1 MKTSTPGETPPEKLQ
16 DTLQAICGKIGPAAF
31 TASSYRPGLVRH
43 IVLFRFRSTATP
55 QQRAEA
61 TRRFLALQQECRRNG
76 SPYILSIETGA
87 QSSGEG
93 IDGGFEQGF
102 LVTFQS
108 EGDRNYY
115 VGKPVLTDADKD
127 YYDHA
132 HDAYK
137 TWVRD
142 LLLEDGKGAPALVF
156 DFAITELTYLKAP
169 PGT

>member
-1 MKTSTPGETPPEKLQ
+1 MKTSTPGETQREK
-16 DTLQAICGKIGPAAF
+16 LQAICREIGPAAF

-61 TRRFLALQQECRRNG
+61 TCRFLALQRECRRNG

-115 VGKPVLTDADKD
+115 VGTPVLTDADKEH
-127 YYDHA
+127 YDHA

-137 TWVRD
+137 TWIGD
-142 LLLEDGKGAPALVF
+142 LLLEEGKGARALVF
-156 DFAITELTYLKAP
+156 DFAIADLTYLKAH